1 MRITRKQIITMASA
15 VTTIAV
21 LGGTGVAMAANSPAP
36 VSPATAIT
44 TSDVPTP
51 DTAKAT
57 SPVEANETVDAT
69 EGSDGAD
76 QGLDA
81 NLSEP
86 GHQDANEANDRA
98 ESADA
103 DGDIEDADGTEVD
116 EGTEANDAND
126 AGELQR

>member
-1 MRITRKQIITMASA
+1 MRLTRKQTIAMASA

-36 VSPATAIT
+36 VSPATTII

-57 SPVEANETVDAT
+57 SPGEATETVDAP

-76 QGLDA
+76 KGPDA

-86 GHQDANEANDRA
+86 GHQDDNEANDPA

-103 DGDIEDADGTEVD
+103 DGDIEANDGTEVA
-116 EGTEANDAND
+116 EATWANDAND
-126 AGELQR
+126 PEENQR